1 MNLDPYTAGPLKEV
15 VELVSILMRP
25 PRSCHLL
32 IKSPCLVE
40 KQNSLLFVCVCAWLC
55 VGVWVFVNF
64 TLVNVCVPS
73 FCVACSGGLW
83 GLLGVPFRPI
93 GAPFRCRDRTG
104 SVTGLFST

>member
-40 KQNSLLFVCVCAWLC
+40 VCVFVFVCACGCAPGA
-55 VGVWVFVNF
+55 VYFVAVF
-64 TLVNVCVPS
+64 
-73 FCVACSGGLW
+73 
-83 GLLGVPFRPI
+83 
-93 GAPFRCRDRTG
+93 
-104 SVTGLFST
+104 